1 MQVYLA
7 SLNSSVGEMRFSR
20 RANGEFG
27 VELRDISLGFKLM
40 GSEEDWLCFR
50 PPGPV
55 EHRIPAGRVVLY
67 RTAPTRWGGMLRDV
81 PSPYGAIELALP
93 GPKGELDI
101 ALCAAMDQLDRDLAP
116 VSAVSVQLSDAS
128 DCVYARAVL
137 ALVLLSWE
145 RHLISRHGVG
155 RWRLLPQSPTQLMGQ
170 TSPYEAP
177 LQFTLDLT
185 PDPREAEAPETEAE
199 APETEPEPEPLLA
212 V

>member
-20 RANGEFG
+20 RANGEFE

-40 GSEEDWLCFR
+40 GSEEDWLCFQ
-50 PPGPV
+50 PPGEL
-55 EHRIPAGRVVLY
+55 EHRIPAGRVLLY
-67 RTAPTRWGGMLRDV
+67 RTAPTRWGGRLRDV
-81 PSPYGAIELALP
+81 PSPYGTIELALP
-93 GPKGELDI
+93 WPKGELDI

-128 DCVYARAVL
+128 AHVYAHAVL

-145 RHLISRHGVG
+145 RYILSRHVVG
-155 RWRLLPQSPTQLMGQ
+155 RWRLLPQSPTPLMCQ
-170 TSPYEAP
+170 ARPYEGAG
-177 LQFTLDLT
+177 FTLDLA
-185 PDPREAEAPETEAE
+185 PEPEEAEAPETEAE
-199 APETEPEPEPLLA
+199 APEPEPEPEPLLT